1 MIETSTLKFLK
12 ELSKNNNREW
22 FQANKK
28 AFDAAHDNVTALAG
42 YLIGEIGKFD
52 PAVSSLEPKSCV
64 FRIYRDIRF
73 SKDKSPYKTNLGAYF
88 APGGRKSMQP
98 GYYIHIQP
106 GQCFIAAGKHMP
118 DAGELLKIRTAIAEN
133 TKEFLGIVE
142 KRSFREK
149 FGLLH
154 GDRLSRPP
162 KGFSE
167 DSPAIEY
174 LKLKSFTVYTEYQ
187 KDKLITSREFPKTVV
202 KDFKAMF
209 PLIDYLRRTLS

>member
-12 ELSKNNNREW
+12 DLAKNNHREW

-28 AFDAAHDNVTALAG
+28 AFEAANDNVAALAG

-52 PAVSSLEPKSCV
+52 PAVSSLEPKGCV

-106 GQCFIAAGKHMP
+106 GQCFVAAGKHMP
-118 DAGELLKIRTAIAEN
+118 DANELLKIRNRIVSN
-133 TKEFLGIVE
+133 SKEFLGIVE
-142 KRSFREK
+142 KRSFRDK
-149 FGLLH
+149 FGALH

-174 LKLKSFTVYTEYQ
+174 LKLKSLTVYTEYK
-187 KDKLITSREFPKTVV
+187 KDKLITSKDFPKTVV

-209 PLIDYLRRTLS
+209 PLVDYLRRALS